1 MNVDRLMI
9 VNGYEN
15 MYWQQL
21 GIIFT
26 TLPAFIPLLIP
37 TSRPTPRPWP
47 RPRPSIRIPPTQGLR
62 PRRTTEP
69 LLTYEHEL
77 EKMGMAKTKPV

>member
-1 MNVDRLMI
+1 MSVDRVMI

-26 TLPAFIPLLIP
+26 TPPAFNPLLIP
-37 TSRPTPRPWP
+37 ISRPTPRPWP
-47 RPRPSIRIPPTQGLR
+47 RPSIRIPPTPV
-62 PRRTTEP
+62 PRSRGTTEP
-69 LLTYEHEL
+69 LLTYAHEL
-77 EKMGMAKTKPV
+77 EKMGMTKTKPV

>member
-26 TLPAFIPLLIP
+26 TLSAFIPLLIP
-37 TSRPTPRPWP
+37 ISRLRSRPWP
-47 RPRPSIRIPPTQGLR
+47 RPSPSIRIPPTPGLR

-69 LLTYEHEL
+69 LLTYAHEL
-77 EKMGMAKTKPV
+77 EKMGMTKAKPV